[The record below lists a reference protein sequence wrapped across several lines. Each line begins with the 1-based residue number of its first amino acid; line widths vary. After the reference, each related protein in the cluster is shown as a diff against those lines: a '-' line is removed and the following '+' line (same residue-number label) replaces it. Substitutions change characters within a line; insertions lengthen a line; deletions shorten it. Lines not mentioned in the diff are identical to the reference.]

1 MEFSLP
7 STVIGGGS
15 AIILLILGK
24 VCKNLKLHLQ
34 ANGVNVD
41 LSIDGP
47 SDNTHTKDTESV

>member
-15 AIILLILGK
+15 AIILIILAK
-24 VCKNLKLHLQ
+24 MCKNLRLHLS

-47 SDNTHTKDTESV
+47 TNNTDSKDTESV